1 MKTNIAID
9 ISSNLISVKI
19 LVPELWA
26 KMLSVNQIAGFFK
39 M

>member
-9 ISSNLISVKI
+9 ISSTYLAKI
-19 LVPELWA
+19 LGLELCA
-26 KMLSVNQIAGFFK
+26 KMLQANQIAGFFK